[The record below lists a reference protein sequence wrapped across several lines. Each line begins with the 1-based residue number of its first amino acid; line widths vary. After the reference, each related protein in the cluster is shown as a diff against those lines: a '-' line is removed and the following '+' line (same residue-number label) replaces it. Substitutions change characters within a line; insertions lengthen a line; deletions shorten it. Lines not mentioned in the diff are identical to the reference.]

1 MKLGE
6 SPYSLI
12 HTTSS
17 DNVQQQVIISEE
29 NRMAVSVERGTVA
42 IYVGAI
48 VLRLLV
54 FLVFPNLSDFLTAQ
68 VEISTPI
75 SSFKRLREGLFL
87 YRHGLSP
94 YDGGVF
100 HQAPLLLVVFDILP
114 ASVVF
119 VALDLANGL
128 ALQTIAE
135 KLSIPTPRFNK
146 LNGAFIA
153 AAYLFNPFTILSCL
167 GKSTTI
173 FTNTAIIQAV
183 LSAQSGNGI
192 RAMFGIALGTYL
204 SMYPALLLPP
214 VLLMVHK
221 SVPQS
226 SSAILTSIAS
236 YFGILGA
243 LLGTTPIL
251 TSGFWDFLSSCY
263 GAQITVTDLT
273 PNVGLWWYFFI
284 EIFDSFRD
292 FFIGVFWL
300 QLVGYVGAMT
310 FRLQTQPLFVI
321 ISLVGLFAVFK
332 PYPSIADVS
341 LYLGLLPLYQH
352 VLPCKFLVAF
362 YVTHQLTAIVTR
374 YTFIAA
380 SVLLYSTLLGPAFH
394 HLWIYAGSGNANFFY
409 AITLVWSLGLAI
421 LVGDTI
427 FAVMRDEWELER
439 PEMKGKS
446 VRQI

>member
-1 MKLGE
+1 
-6 SPYSLI
+6 
-12 HTTSS
+12 
-17 DNVQQQVIISEE
+17 
-29 NRMAVSVERGTVA
+29 MAVSVERGTVA

-54 FLVFPNLSDFLTAQ
+54 FLAFPNLSDFLTAQ

-119 VALDLANGL
+119 VALDLVNGL
-128 ALQTIAE
+128 ALQTIAD
-135 KLSIPTPRFNK
+135 KLSIPTPRFKK

-192 RAMFGIALGTYL
+192 RAMFGIAIGTYL

-221 SVPQS
+221 SVPQTS
-226 SSAILTSIAS
+226 STIITSIAS

-352 VLPCKFLVAF
+352 VLPCKCFLWPF
-362 YVTHQLTAIVTR
+362 MPHI
-374 YTFIAA
+374 
-380 SVLLYSTLLGPAFH
+380 
-394 HLWIYAGSGNANFFY
+394 N
-409 AITLVWSLGLAI
+409 
-421 LVGDTI
+421 
-427 FAVMRDEWELER
+427 
-439 PEMKGKS
+439 
-446 VRQI
+446 

>member
-1 MKLGE
+1 
-6 SPYSLI
+6 
-12 HTTSS
+12 
-17 DNVQQQVIISEE
+17 
-29 NRMAVSVERGTVA
+29 MAVSMDRDTVA
-42 IYVGAI
+42 IYAGAVVI
-48 VLRLLV
+48 RLIV
-54 FLVFPNLSDFLTAQ
+54 FLIWPNLSDFLTAQ

-75 SSFKRLREGLFL
+75 SSFKRLQEGLFL

-114 ASVVF
+114 APLVF
-119 VALDLANGL
+119 IALDTVNGL
-128 ALQTIAE
+128 ALHTIAD
-135 KLSIPTPRFNK
+135 KLRIPSPRFRN
-146 LNGAFIA
+146 LSGSLIA
-153 AAYLFNPFTILSCL
+153 AAYLFNPLTILSCL

-183 LSAQSGNGI
+183 LNAQAGNRV
-192 RAMFGIALGTYL
+192 RAMFGLAVGSYL

-214 VLLMVHK
+214 VLLMAHK
-221 SVPQS
+221 SSPQS
-226 SSAILTSIAS
+226 WSALVASIAS
-236 YFGILGA
+236 YFGVLGA
-243 LLGTTPIL
+243 LLGSTPVI

-310 FRLQTQPLFVI
+310 FRLQAQPLFVI
-321 ISLVGLFAVFK
+321 TSLVGLFAVFK

-352 VLPCKFLVAF
+352 ILPL
-362 YVTHQLTAIVTR
+362 TR
-374 YTFIAA
+374 YVFIAA
-380 SVLLYSTLLGPAFH
+380 SVLLYSTLLGPAFY

-409 AITLVWSLGLAI
+409 AITLVWSLGLTI
-421 LVGDTI
+421 LVGDTL
-427 FAVMRDEWELER
+427 FAVMRDEWEIER

-446 VRQI
+446 ARQI

>member
-1 MKLGE
+1 
-6 SPYSLI
+6 
-12 HTTSS
+12 
-17 DNVQQQVIISEE
+17 
-29 NRMAVSVERGTVA
+29 MAVSVERDTVLVYA
-42 IYVGAI
+42 GAI
-48 VLRLLV
+48 ILRLFV

-75 SSFKRLREGLFL
+75 SSFKRLQEGLFL

-100 HQAPLLLVVFDILP
+100 HQAPLLLVVFDVLP
-114 ASVVF
+114 AALIF
-119 VALDLANGL
+119 TALDIANGL
-128 ALQTIAE
+128 ALHTIAE
-135 KLSIPTPRFNK
+135 TLSIPTPRFRK
-146 LNGAFIA
+146 LNGPSIA

-192 RAMFGIALGTYL
+192 RAMFGIAVGSYL
-204 SMYPALLLPP
+204 SMYPALLIPP

-221 SVPQS
+221 SSPQS
-226 SSAILTSIAS
+226 RSAVVALVAT
-236 YFGILGA
+236 YFGLLGA
-243 LLGTTPIL
+243 LLGITPIL

-321 ISLVGLFAVFK
+321 TSLVGLFAVFK

-352 VLPCKFLVAF
+352 VLPCKCRSRSCRYLAE
-362 YVTHQLTAIVTR
+362 LTCMIVTR
-374 YTFIAA
+374 YTFISA

-421 LVGDTI
+421 LVGDTL

>member
-1 MKLGE
+1 
-6 SPYSLI
+6 
-12 HTTSS
+12 
-17 DNVQQQVIISEE
+17 
-29 NRMAVSVERGTVA
+29 MAVSVERDTVA
-42 IYVGAI
+42 IYAGAVVVRWI
-48 VLRLLV
+48 V
-54 FLVFPNLSDFLTAQ
+54 FLIWPNLSDFLTAQ

-75 SSFKRLREGLFL
+75 SSFKRLQEGLFL

-114 ASVVF
+114 ASLVF

-128 ALQTIAE
+128 ALHTIAD
-135 KLSIPTPRFNK
+135 KLNIPSPRFKK
-146 LNGAFIA
+146 LNGSLIA

-183 LSAQSGNGI
+183 LNAQAGNSV
-192 RAMFGIALGTYL
+192 RAMFGIAVGSYL

-221 SVPQS
+221 SSPQS
-226 SSAILTSIAS
+226 SSSLGASIVSHFA
-236 YFGILGA
+236 ILGA
-243 LLGTTPIL
+243 LLGTTPII

-321 ISLVGLFAVFK
+321 TSLVGLFAVFK

-352 VLPCKFLVAF
+352 ILPCKFHLVF
-362 YVTHQLTAIVTR
+362 SCL
-374 YTFIAA
+374 A
-380 SVLLYSTLLGPAFH
+380 S
-394 HLWIYAGSGNANFFY
+394 I
-409 AITLVWSLGLAI
+409 
-421 LVGDTI
+421 
-427 FAVMRDEWELER
+427 
-439 PEMKGKS
+439 
-446 VRQI
+446 

>member
-1 MKLGE
+1 
-6 SPYSLI
+6 
-12 HTTSS
+12 
-17 DNVQQQVIISEE
+17 
-29 NRMAVSVERGTVA
+29 MAVSVDRNTILV
-42 IYVGAI
+42 YVGAI
-48 VLRLLV
+48 VLRLSA
-54 FLVFPNLSDFLTAQ
+54 FIAFPTLSDFLTAQ

-75 SSFKRLREGLFL
+75 SSFKRLQEGLFL

-100 HQAPLLLVVFDILP
+100 HQAPLLLVIFDILP
-114 ASVVF
+114 AALVF
-119 VALDLANGL
+119 TALDIANGL
-128 ALQTIAE
+128 ALHTIAE
-135 KLSIPTPRFNK
+135 KLSIPTPRFKK
-146 LNGAFIA
+146 LNGSLIA
-153 AAYLFNPFTILSCL
+153 AAYLFNPLTILSCL
-167 GKSTTI
+167 GKSTSI

-192 RAMFGIALGTYL
+192 RAMFGIAVGSYL
-204 SMYPALLLPP
+204 SMYPALLIPP

-221 SVPQS
+221 SSPQS
-226 SSAILTSIAS
+226 SSGIVALVATH
-236 YFGILGA
+236 FGLSGA
-243 LLGTTPIL
+243 LLGITPTL

-273 PNVGLWWYFFI
+273 PNIGLWWYFFI

-321 ISLVGLFAVFK
+321 TSLVGLFAVFK
-332 PYPSIADVS
+332 PYPSIADIS

-352 VLPCKFLVAF
+352 VLPCKCPRDLPNSSQ
-362 YVTHQLTAIVTR
+362 QLTSMIVTR
-374 YTFIAA
+374 YTFISA

-421 LVGDTI
+421 LVGDTL